1 MKKSIFHYALSSLLV
16 GGIALSAA
24 SCADDDINPSGGT
37 DGDALV
43 RFSINDVQE
52 QAVSRGLEMTR
63 GAIATGLSNADLAGG
78 RLEAHNNAGLD
89 VCLIETTVE
98 GVNPIK
104 ADARTRADIIKTATL
119 GDFSS
124 TGIRGTSATSILS
137 TPEWFK
143 AQKTKKNGEL
153 YSPIRWAFSQPYAR
167 FFAVHPAKENYS
179 KMTINDMA
187 AADIAPSVDFEV
199 EPNVRDQKDF
209 MTACTGDVHY
219 ATRGVHPTTN
229 LDFRHALT
237 GIRFA
242 VGQNLSWNKTID
254 KVEIRN
260 AVMKSKYTLS
270 KELNGTG
277 ATWHIQST
285 DPRGTA
291 TLSGVSVSTS
301 ESPNT
306 TIMGNAGD
314 NFTFYMI
321 PQVLTDKNV
330 KVNVH
335 CTDGTVIDV
344 VLKGEWKAGTT
355 RTYKLSQTNSNWNYV
370 LTATDPSRA
379 AECNETTS
387 QPYSITSYREDPVTH
402 TKQAVAWKVIGYSVD
417 NGTTWSTTKP
427 AWLTALS
434 AESGNGGTAAET
446 GTATLTKDVKDLLK
460 ERNDGLKNATAVGTS
475 SAPYDLSTHDLNGNT
490 TLRSTANSYLI
501 SAPGHYRI
509 PLVYGNAIKNGSDN
523 PSSYQTSHTG
533 TTILSNFQDHAGNAI
548 NDPWIEKTNGG
559 ANAGVNGAKIVW
571 ADEKDLVTSPS
582 IAHDASNNAYLDF
595 EVKAADIKSGN
606 AVVAVTKGGTVV
618 WSWHLWFAPQSALT
632 PIPVTNYQNKV
643 YNFTEETLGWKPT
656 KWEGSTYNTPRTVKV
671 RVEQTIAN
679 NGTKQ
684 VSDITITQN
693 PGTVRTGIA
702 TLYQFGRK
710 DAFPGMDE
718 TQLPQGS
725 INKNAGNNMSITNGI
740 QYPDR
745 FYMSGSN
752 WNNNYGYYNLW
763 SADNMVAGSLNVGND
778 NPVVKT
784 VYDPSP
790 VGFKM
795 PANNAFTGFTA
806 DGQNNGT
813 MNVDGTDDLQ
823 TFSNNFGHNFW
834 TSSSK
839 TATIHFPASGYRSY
853 DDGSLNSVGYNGYYW
868 SAVPGYTYG
877 GCSLSFKSDKV
888 NPLDDITRSHG
899 VAVRPVSE

>member
-1 MKKSIFHYALSSLLV
+1 MKKSIFHYALSALFV
-16 GGIALSAA
+16 GAAALSAA

-104 ADARTRADIIKTATL
+104 ADARTRANIIKTATL

-187 AADIAPSVDFEV
+187 AADTAPSVDFEV
-199 EPNVRDQKDF
+199 EPDVREQKDF

-321 PQVLTDKNV
+321 PQMLTGKGV
-330 KVNVH
+330 TAYVH
-335 CTDGTVIDV
+335 CTDGTEITAP
-344 VLKGEWKAGTT
+344 LKGEWKAGTT
-355 RTYKLSQTNSNWNYV
+355 RTYKLSQTNSTWQYT
-370 LTATDPSRA
+370 LTSTDPSRA